1 MDDRFRQFLAKIRP
15 YWHLTKKG
23 TKKGTKVIRKR
34 LHVPRANKP
43 GWLYWSLILLRNFL
57 VAVVLIMVYF
67 FLVNINFLWLF
78 GKSPSLD
85 QLEDPYIQQASELY
99 TSDGKLLGRY
109 YIENRSPV
117 TYDEISPKLVETL
130 IATEDVRFR
139 QHAGIDIQSLPSIVY
154 YSMKGDNRG
163 GSTITQQLA
172 KNLYKTR
179 AGGSKGLLGYIPV
192 IGTVI
197 SKTKEW
203 ATAVKLERRYTKEEI
218 LTLYLNTVDFG
229 ANSYG
234 IKTAAKTF
242 FNTSPDSLSIPE
254 SATLIG
260 LLKAPTYYSPILNPN
275 RSLIRRNTVLHQML
289 KANVITQAEYD
300 KYRVQ
305 PITLKYS
312 VEQQYDG
319 PATYFRG
326 VVNNYLKDWC
336 AKNGYDL
343 YSDGLKIYTTI
354 DSRLQRLAE
363 EAVEERMSSLQTTFN
378 NHWRGKNPWVDD
390 KDREIPG
397 FLEAAMKRT
406 ELYHH
411 LKKKFGAQEDKINEE
426 LNRKKRMTV
435 FTWKGEKDTT
445 FSSMDSIDYY
455 KRFLHAGFMVMD
467 PFTASI
473 KAWVGGINY
482 KYFKFDHVKQ
492 AKRQPGST
500 FKPFMYAAAFEN
512 GWGPCD
518 RISDVPV
525 RIKFHDRRKD
535 KDTVW
540 APHNA
545 DYVFTGQNMT
555 LRHALGRS
563 VNSVA
568 AQLTEKI
575 GWETV
580 IDYAH
585 RMGIKSPLDTVPSV
599 ALGSSD
605 VSLYE
610 MVGAYCTFMNYGLA
624 SDPIFITRIEDRN
637 GKVIKQFIPKSHRA
651 ISEETAW
658 LMMYML
664 KGTIEEPGGTVQNL
678 WSFDLF
684 KGNEFAG
691 KTGTSSN
698 HSDGWFIGLSKDL
711 IAGAWVG
718 GEDRAVHFR
727 TSALGE
733 GAKTALP
740 IYGIFMEKVYAD
752 KSLGITMGYFP
763 KPRIK
768 ITKPYNCRTP
778 YPPRDSTSTSPP
790 DSTAAP
796 PAAEGG
802 M

>member
-1 MDDRFRQFLAKIRP
+1 
-15 YWHLTKKG
+15 
-23 TKKGTKVIRKR
+23 
-34 LHVPRANKP
+34 VPRGDKSL
-43 GWLYWSLILLRNFL
+43 WQYWGLILGRNIL
-57 VAVVLIMVYF
+57 VSACLLFVYF
-67 FLVNINFLWLF
+67 FLVSINFLWLF

-85 QLEDPYIQQASELY
+85 ELEDPYIQQASELY
-99 TSDGKLLGRY
+99 TADGQLLGRY
-109 YIENRSPV
+109 FIENRSPV
-117 TYDEISPKLVETL
+117 TYDEISPILVEAL

-139 QHAGIDIQSLPSIVY
+139 RHAGIDMRALPAMFY
-154 YSMKGDNRG
+154 YTLKGDNRG

-179 AGGSKGLLGYIPV
+179 AGGSKGLLGYIPI
-192 IGTVI
+192 IGTII

-229 ANSYG
+229 ANAYG
-234 IKTAAKTF
+234 IKTASKTF
-242 FNTSPDSLSIPE
+242 FNTTPAELTIPE
-254 SATLIG
+254 AAMLVG
-260 LLKAPTYYSPILNPN
+260 LLKAPTYYSPVLHPD
-275 RSLIRRNTVLHQML
+275 RALARRNTVLFQMQ
-289 KANVITQAEYD
+289 KSKVISGEQYNEFTDEPVA
-300 KYRVQ
+300 
-305 PITLKYS
+305 LKYTI
-312 VEQQYDG
+312 ENHYDG

-326 VVNNYLKDWC
+326 VVNNYLNEWC
-336 AKNGYDL
+336 ENNGYDL
-343 YSDGLKIYTTI
+343 YGDGLKIYTTI

-378 NHWRGKNPWVDD
+378 NHWKGKNPWVDD

-397 FLEAAMKRT
+397 YLESAIKRT
-406 ELYHH
+406 EVYRT
-411 LKKKFGAQEDKINEE
+411 LKKKYGLRNEKIQEE
-426 LNRKKRMTV
+426 LNRPKRMTV

-445 FSSMDSIDYY
+445 FSSMDSLGYY

-467 PFTASI
+467 PFTSHI

-482 KYFKFDHVKQ
+482 KFFKFDHVRQ

-518 RISDVPV
+518 RITDMPV
-525 RIKFHDRRKD
+525 RIKYHDRKKN
-535 KDTVW
+535 KDTIW

-545 DYVFTGQNMT
+545 DYVFTGINMT

-563 VNSVA
+563 INSVA

-585 RMGIKSPLDTVPSV
+585 RIGIKSPLDTVPSV

-610 MVGAYCTFMNYGLA
+610 MVGAYCTFMNNGIA

-637 GKVIKQFIPKSHRA
+637 GKVIKQFTPKGRRA

-664 KGTIEEPGGTVQNL
+664 KGTIEEPRGTVQNL

-684 KGNEFAG
+684 RGNELAG

-698 HSDGWFIGLSKDL
+698 HSDGWFMGLSKDL
-711 IAGAWVG
+711 VAGAWVG
-718 GEDRAVHFR
+718 GEDRSIHFR

-733 GAKTALP
+733 GSKTALP

-752 KSLGITMGYFP
+752 PSLGIRMGYFP

-768 ITKPYNCRTP
+768 ITKPYNCRTA
-778 YPPRDSTSTSPP
+778 YPPP
-790 DSTAAP
+790 DSTATPIDSTQVPAP
-796 PAAEGG
+796 AEEGI
-802 M
+802 

>member
-1 MDDRFRQFLAKIRP
+1 VADRFRQIFGKIRP
-15 YWHLTKKG
+15 VWEYTKQG
-23 TKKGTKVIRKR
+23 FRFIRRK
-34 LHVPRANKP
+34 LHIHRPANP
-43 GWLYWSLILLRNFL
+43 GWRYYGLVLLRNLGVATFL
-57 VAVVLIMVYF
+57 LFGYF
-67 FLVNINFLWLF
+67 FLVSINFLWLF

-85 QLEDPYIQQASELY
+85 ELEDPYLQQASELY

-109 YIENRSPV
+109 YKENRSPV
-117 TYDEISPKLVETL
+117 TYDQISPVLIEGL

-139 QHAGIDIQSLPSIVY
+139 QHAGIDMRSLPSIVY
-154 YSMKGDNRG
+154 YSLKGDNRG

-179 AGGSKGLLGYIPV
+179 KSSSKGLLGYIPV
-192 IGTVI
+192 IGTII

-203 ATAVKLERRYTKEEI
+203 ETAVKLEQRYTKEEI
-218 LTLYLNTVDFG
+218 VTLYLNTVDFG

-242 FNTSPDSLSIPE
+242 FSTSPDSISIPE

-260 LLKAPTYYSPILNPN
+260 LLKAPTYYSPILNPK
-275 RSLIRRNTVLHQML
+275 RSQTRRNTVMGQML
-289 KANVITQAEYD
+289 KANVITQAQYD
-300 KYRVQ
+300 RYTKE
-305 PITLKYS
+305 PLTLKYS

-326 VVNNYLKDWC
+326 VLNNYLNEWC
-336 AKNGYDL
+336 KKEGYDL
-343 YSDGLKIYTTI
+343 YGDGLKIYTTI
-354 DSRLQRLAE
+354 DSRLQKLAE
-363 EAVEERMSSLQTTFN
+363 EAVEERMRDLQSTFN
-378 NHWRGKNPWVDD
+378 IHWRGKNPWVDEND
-390 KDREIPG
+390 KEIPG
-397 FLEAAMKRT
+397 YLEAAIKRT
-406 ELYHH
+406 ELYAY
-411 LKKKFGAQEDKINEE
+411 LRKKYRSDQAKIDSE

-445 FSSMDSIDYY
+445 FSSMDSISYY

-482 KYFKFDHVKQ
+482 KYFKFDHVRQ

-518 RISDVPV
+518 RITDMAV
-525 RIKFHDRRKD
+525 RIKYHDRKKN

-555 LRHALGRS
+555 LRHAMGRS
-563 VNSVA
+563 INSVA

-585 RMGIKSPLDTVPSV
+585 RMGIKSPLDTVPSI
-599 ALGSSD
+599 ALGPSD

-610 MVGAYCTFMNYGLA
+610 MVGAYCTFMNNGVA
-624 SDPIFITRIEDRN
+624 SDPLFITRIEDRN
-637 GKVIKQFIPKSHRA
+637 GKVIKRFAPKSHRA

-664 KGTIEEPGGTVQNL
+664 KGTIEEPKGTVQNL

-684 KGNEFAG
+684 RGNELAG

-711 IAGAWVG
+711 IGGAWVG

-768 ITKPYNCRTP
+768 ITKPYNCRTAA
-778 YPPRDSTSTSPP
+778 YPKSDSTSTAP
-790 DSTAAP
+790 DSTGAP
-796 PAAEGG
+796 PAAEGL
-802 M
+802 